1 MEFQYLKQEL
11 KDGVALVTINRP
23 ESLNALNSQLLSEIG
38 EIFTMLGKDNNV
50 RVIILTGEGKAFVAG
65 ADIAEMVNYN
75 AAEGKAYS
83 QLGMKAFR
91 AVIECPKPVIAAVN
105 GFALGG
111 GCELA
116 MSCDIRIAS
125 SKAKLG
131 QPEITLAVTP
141 GFGGTHKL
149 PRLVGHAMARELLFT
164 GRMVRADEAKAIGLV
179 NKVVEPEELMNTA
192 LEMANAIKN
201 QSPLTLKYMKEA
213 VNHSN
218 EVRLSAGEQYESEI
232 FGVCFSTNDLKE
244 GMSAFLEKRK
254 AEFKGN

>member
-1 MEFQYLKQEL
+1 
-11 KDGVALVTINRP
+11 
-23 ESLNALNSQLLSEIG
+23 
-38 EIFTMLGKDNNV
+38 MLGRDDNV

-65 ADIAEMVNYN
+65 ADIAEMVDYN

-91 AVIECPKPVIAAVN
+91 SVIECPKPVIAAVN

-125 SKAKLG
+125 AKAKLG

-179 NKVVEPEELMNTA
+179 NKVVEPEELMDA
-192 LEMANAIKN
+192 AFEMANAIKN
-201 QSPLTLKYMKEA
+201 QSPLTLKYMKDA
-213 VNHSN
+213 INHSN
-218 EVRLSAGEQYESEI
+218 EVPLSAGEQYESET

-244 GMSAFLEKRK
+244 GMNAFLEKRK